1 MATDRTEANRA
12 MLAEAADTQE
22 KSKEAIRR
30 IKKQAVE
37 TEALAGL
44 TLNELQTQG
53 KQMVFPQLKLCD
65 VTLSYLY
72 SSLIHHNLL
81 LIG

>member
-12 MLAEAADTQE
+12 MLAEAAETQE

-30 IKKQAVE
+30 IKKQAIE

-44 TLNELQTQG
+44 TLDELKTQG
-53 KQMVFPQLKLCD
+53 AQMVFRQLKKIA
-65 VTLSYLY
+65 TSHFLSFYF
-72 SSLIHHNLL
+72 I
-81 LIG
+81 